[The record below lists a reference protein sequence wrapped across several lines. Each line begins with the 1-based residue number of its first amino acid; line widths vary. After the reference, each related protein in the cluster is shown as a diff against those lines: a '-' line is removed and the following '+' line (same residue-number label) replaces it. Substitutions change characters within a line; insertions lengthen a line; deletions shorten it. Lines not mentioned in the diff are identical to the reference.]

1 MVGGEDRESRV
12 DALVGQRQGLGDA
25 ANSRWERRRPLTD
38 ISSDGSIGTTARSVG
53 SYEPDPAPMFTTEAA
68 SPSAARIARA
78 ILGSAW
84 RVSAYAP
91 PIRS

>member
-1 MVGGEDRESRV
+1 M
-12 DALVGQRQGLGDA
+12 L
-25 ANSRWERRRPLTD
+25 
-38 ISSDGSIGTTARSVG
+38 
-53 SYEPDPAPMFTTEAA
+53 TTEAA